1 MGRPRY
7 PTKEQIE
14 TLREV
19 AKPKIST
26 FRMMAENG
34 YITLEFTLS
43 KNAVVL
49 FEVSKVVDES
59 DTYIGLDDSKIPGY

>member
-1 MGRPRY
+1 
-7 PTKEQIE
+7 
-14 TLREV
+14 
-19 AKPKIST
+19 
-26 FRMMAENG
+26 MMAENG